1 VSPQEATQILR
12 IALEGAAQQP
22 LDDDRV
28 RFLALHLVPLPFE
41 RTRDGVH
48 RYVANHKWIS
58 SLEELLDACGLPPDD
73 RRAGLSA
80 RADLVRAVRAGG
92 RLVPDL
98 RSVSGWAYVP
108 DGAALPPGAV
118 EAERVAAEHAPP
130 ALPAPSLSDE
140 ARRANLRRLGRLLR
154 ELGPRRVSV

>member
-1 VSPQEATQILR
+1 MR
-12 IALEGAAQQP
+12 IALEGAAQQA

-28 RFLALHLVPLPFE
+28 RFMALHLGPLPFE
-41 RTRDGVH
+41 RTRDAVH

-58 SLEELLDACGLPPDD
+58 SLEELCDACGLPPDEP
-73 RRAGLSA
+73 RAGLSA
-80 RADLVRAVRAGG
+80 RADLVRAVRDGG

-118 EAERVAAEHAPP
+118 EAERIAAARDAP
-130 ALPAPSLSDE
+130 ALPAGRTLFTDDE
-140 ARRANLRRLGRLLR
+140 RRANLARLGALHRRLAHK
-154 ELGPRRVSV
+154 EAAP

>member
-1 VSPQEATQILR
+1 MSPHEATQVIR
-12 IALEGAAQQP
+12 IALEGAVQQA

-58 SLEELLDACGLPPDD
+58 SLEELCDACGLPPDEA
-73 RRAGLSA
+73 RAGLTA

-98 RSVSGWAYVP
+98 RSVSGWASVP
-108 DGAALPPGAV
+108 DGAALPPGAL
-118 EAERVAAEHAPP
+118 EAERVAAEPAAS
-130 ALPAPSLSDE
+130 ALPAPAIDDA
-140 ARRANLRRLGRLLR
+140 ARRANLRRLGALHRHLAH
-154 ELGPRRVSV
+154 EEAAS